1 MLAFPSMKG
10 KQSHSNEFLK
20 VDEAARLVGL
30 SHWTL
35 RSWLH
40 KGLLTKYKSVSRTLV
55 NRAELLNLL
64 RPKKSADENHQVGR
78 AEDHAAAAI
87 TKNPKQSNKH

>member
-10 KQSHSNEFLK
+10 KQSDSSMFLS

-35 RSWLH
+35 RSWLQ
-40 KGLLTKYKSVSRTLV
+40 KGLLTRYKSVSRTLV
-55 NRAELLNLL
+55 NRAELLELL
-64 RPKKSADENHQVGR
+64 KPKKSSHENSQLGR
-78 AEDHAAAAI
+78 DNRISVAPI
-87 TKNPKQSNKH
+87 SKNKKLQQP